1 MADIV
6 NRVVPIVLLLGLG
19 LAMRA
24 ARFITAATVADLRR
38 LVVTVALPAVLF
50 VAFLGVD
57 LEPDDVVV
65 VGVVFGLCSVLYL
78 AGRSLR
84 PAIAP
89 DHEYFPFLMSG
100 FEAGML
106 GISLFGSAYGIS
118 RVGAFAVV
126 DLGHELFIWFVLLA
140 LLLAKRDGVQHAT
153 ALLGAFLRSPVI
165 VAILTGIAANLLG
178 LGDRLYEWPLT
189 GGVMNTLDFLAGL
202 TVPLIL
208 LIIGFGLRLDVA
220 GIRTALVPVATRLAM
235 VLPLAIV
242 LPPLLRGNVLN
253 DSAYAE
259 AALFTLLVLPPPFI
273 IPLYM
278 REGESTERRYVNNAL
293 SLHTV
298 VSVLIFVV
306 YLAIDPI
313 G

>member
-1 MADIV
+1 MADII
-6 NRVVPIVLLLGLG
+6 NRVLPILLLLGLG
-19 LAMRA
+19 FLMRTT
-24 ARFITAATVADLRR
+24 RFIAESTVADLRR

-50 VAFLGVD
+50 VAFLGVE
-57 LEPDDVVV
+57 LEPGDALVVV
-65 VGVVFGLCSVLYL
+65 FVFALCTALYL
-78 AGRSLR
+78 LGRSVQ
-84 PAIAP
+84 PAVAP

-118 RVGAFAVV
+118 RLGAFAVV

-140 LLLAKRDGVQHAT
+140 LLLAKRDGARHPT
-153 ALLGAFLRSPVI
+153 ALLGAFIKSPVI
-165 VAILTGIAANLLG
+165 IAILAGIVANLLG
-178 LGDRLYEWPLT
+178 LGDRVYDWPVT

-208 LIIGFGLRLDVA
+208 LIIGYGLKLDLA
-220 GIRTALVPVATRLAM
+220 GIRTALVPVATRFVV
-235 VLPLAIV
+235 VLPLAII
-242 LPPLLRGNVLN
+242 LPPMLRGNVLS
-253 DSAYAE
+253 DSPYAE

-278 REGESTERRYVNNAL
+278 REGESTERRYVNNTL
-293 SLHTV
+293 SLHTL